1 MALDASAL
9 LGSHQIAGVRV
20 QHMGQFKR
28 DVASLPA
35 SGLAGTALVGGA
47 GEIGARI
54 VAGRSQAVPAQTP
67 EFERKQVFLAITDK
81 ELALVNTKI
90 GGWSVKLTEV
100 LTRIP
105 RGDVV
110 SAEVGRGPAP
120 PLTITL
126 ADGEIWQFEI
136 PNPGFL
142 AAVPAL
148 NTRAA
153 ARRIAALLSG
163 ASEGA

>member
-1 MALDASAL
+1 MALDASSL
-9 LGSHQIAGVRV
+9 LGSRQIAGVRV
-20 QHMGQFKR
+20 QHMGQFRR
-28 DVASLPA
+28 DAASLPA
-35 SGLAGTALVGGA
+35 SALAGTTLVGGV

-54 VAGRSQAVPAQTP
+54 AAGRSQAVPAQTP
-67 EFERKQVFLAITDK
+67 KFTRKQAFLAVTDK

-110 SAEVGRGPAP
+110 SAVVGKGAAP

-126 ADGEIWQFEI
+126 ANGEIWQFEI

-142 AAVPAL
+142 AVVPAL
-148 NTRAA
+148 NTRKA
-153 ARRIAALLSG
+153 ARRIADLLSSAAPRG
-163 ASEGA
+163 